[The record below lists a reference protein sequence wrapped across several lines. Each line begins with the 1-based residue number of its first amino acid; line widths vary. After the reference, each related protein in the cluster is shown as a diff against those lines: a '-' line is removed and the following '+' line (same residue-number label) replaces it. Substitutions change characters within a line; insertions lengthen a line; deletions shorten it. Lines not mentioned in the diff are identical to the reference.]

1 MKKLTKKNLI
11 IIITILVIV
20 ISCLIFIF
28 TINKPTKKPSEM
40 INQLQEFNVGIPN
53 LIEQNENL
61 LSSIEEKY
69 KQNNLRGS
77 LDDAVEL
84 KSAIQQLT
92 DESLKLTEL
101 LKNIVT
107 SLSSVDKK
115 SQPIIQEVVQ
125 YEISAMNYLVT
136 YSSLKEALTQQIGLE
151 YESKIDNQPIKIKTD
166 VLGTI
171 KQMRE
176 LLDNIK
182 KNIDDSS
189 KIIQNI

>member
-1 MKKLTKKNLI
+1 
-11 IIITILVIV
+11 
-20 ISCLIFIF
+20 
-28 TINKPTKKPSEM
+28 M